1 MSLTSEKSRPL
12 VAAEEEDK
20 ISRSV
25 LIWLN
30 TFPGIPE
37 LVKDWNPAAP
47 INFEFL
53 KDNKASMA
61 LSTIQAPYILER
73 YIVGGYKA
81 EYQFKVIYR
90 IIPGMTTSPDKR
102 LKADELLDSLGDWA
116 SQGTPDL
123 GPDIQALR
131 VEATTRS
138 SLFAMYENGDEDHQI
153 LMKMTYE
160 VSETDNPWFK

>member
-1 MSLTSEKSRPL
+1 MNSTNEKPRPL

-20 ISRSV
+20 ISRNV

-30 TFPGIPE
+30 TFPEIPDD
-37 LVKDWNPAAP
+37 VAAGNPMTP

-53 KDNKASMA
+53 LNNTPCMA
-61 LSTIQAPYILER
+61 LSTIQAPYIVSK

-90 IIPGMTTSPDKR
+90 IIPGNTPWPDKR
-102 LKADELLDSLGDWA
+102 LKADELLDRLGDWVQK
-116 SQGTPDL
+116 STPDL
-123 GPDIQALR
+123 GPGIRALR
-131 VEATTRS
+131 VEPTTRS
-138 SLFAMYENGDEDHQI
+138 TKFGGYENGDEDHQI

-160 VSETDNPWFK
+160 VI

>member
-1 MSLTSEKSRPL
+1 MNLTNEKPLPL

-20 ISRSV
+20 ISRNV

-30 TFPGIPE
+30 TFPDIPDSV
-37 LVKDWNPAAP
+37 LAGNPMTP

-53 KDNKASMA
+53 TDNRPCMA
-61 LSTIQAPYILER
+61 LSTIQSPYILDR
-73 YIVGGYKA
+73 YILGGYKA

-90 IIPGMTTSPDKR
+90 IIPGATSSPDKR
-102 LKADELLDSLGDWA
+102 LKADELLDRLGDWV
-116 SQGTPDL
+116 SRGKPDL
-123 GPDIQALR
+123 GPGIRALK

-153 LMKMTYE
+153 LMKLTYE
-160 VSETDNPWFK
+160 VT

>member
-1 MSLTSEKSRPL
+1 MNLTSEKPLPL

-20 ISRSV
+20 ISRNV

-30 TFPGIPE
+30 TFPDIPDSV
-37 LVKDWNPAAP
+37 LSGNPMTP

-53 KDNKASMA
+53 TDNRPCMA
-61 LSTIQAPYILER
+61 MSTIQAPYIVER
-73 YIVGGYKA
+73 YILGGYKA

-90 IIPGMTTSPDKR
+90 IIPGATSSPDKR
-102 LKADELLDSLGDWA
+102 LKADELLDRLGDWV
-116 SQGTPDL
+116 SQGKPDL
-123 GPDIQALR
+123 GPGIRALK

-153 LMKMTYE
+153 LMKMQYE
-160 VSETDNPWFK
+160 VI

>member
-1 MSLTSEKSRPL
+1 MNLTSEKPLPL

-20 ISRSV
+20 ISRNV

-30 TFPGIPE
+30 TFPDIPDSV
-37 LVKDWNPAAP
+37 LAGNPMTP

-53 KDNKASMA
+53 MDNRPCMA

-90 IIPGMTTSPDKR
+90 IIPGTASSPDKR
-102 LKADELLDSLGDWA
+102 LKADELLDGLGDWA
-116 SQGTPDL
+116 LRGKPDL
-123 GPDIQALR
+123 GPGINALK

-153 LMKMTYE
+153 LMKMQYE
-160 VSETDNPWFK
+160 VI